1 MSSPPHPQTGT
12 EPAFSTR
19 IATRWRDL
27 DVFNHVNN
35 SNFLTYLEET
45 RILWFQ
51 SLDMEWVNDAFA
63 PLLASVHMD
72 YRQPIPYPG
81 DVLVQLFITRTGS
94 SSMTIGHRI
103 TDAEGKVLYADG
115 YVVMVWVDLATQRP
129 MPLPEHIR
137 ALGNPG
143 PRSN

>member
-1 MSSPPHPQTGT
+1 MNSPLHPQAAST
-12 EPAFSTR
+12 PAFSAR

-51 SLDMEWVNDAFA
+51 SLALDWVTADFA

-81 DVLVQLFITRTGS
+81 DVQVQLYITRTGS

-103 TDAEGKVLYADG
+103 TDADGGVLYADG
-115 YVVMVWVDLATQRP
+115 YVVMVWIDLATQRP

-137 ALGNPG
+137 ALGSG
-143 PRSN
+143 GTAT